1 MADFSTLSTADR
13 QAIANKD
20 IASVSPA
27 GLAFLQENYS
37 AAPQAAVQASP
48 QAAPVE
54 PVASQSSAAD
64 RFAYQFQK
72 ADTDVSNAATYLE
85 SRFPLGRISVSL
97 SGGIDYQSPEELYGQ
112 AFMDASPDVRR
123 QVLVRA
129 KDLSLARAYPEL
141 AAEDNLGGAA
151 GVTGMIVGSLMSP
164 TTLIP
169 ISKAYQGYK
178 ATAAIGA
185 AFGAEYSAL
194 DQLAKKG
201 EIDPVELAGAAGI
214 GAIAAPA
221 TSAVIKALTPAARR
235 SLLSRNIPEEKRAAE
250 ESFTMI
256 QNLTDDLSAKGVQ
269 PGAPMQEAILSYTGL
284 TSEKLDDILIKSDRK
299 LRVRSQQTAQDILS
313 VRAMQE
319 GQTPGAVSRGFEKIL
334 GILSTNIERISPRAH
349 SALLKHDFNVGQET
363 HAYRALVQ
371 PFVEAVK
378 KTSSNEQSA
387 LNSMMLNGD
396 YSGMESILGRY
407 SPDAKT
413 HVAAIRNVFED
424 IASRLKNEAGY
435 KGFEP
440 RENYFPRIV
449 NDYDGLL
456 KSLDRERRTL
466 LENALRLKAK
476 ESGLS
481 SIKDLPALDRAAV
494 TNSVLRGHTFNLVD
508 GKLSFTKQRVLE
520 NVLPSMEKFY
530 TKPLDAMSI
539 YLERA
544 TKDIN
549 TRKFFG
555 RGNATKAARSKNLG
569 DSIGSYIDDAIQ
581 AGEMKYQDVERL
593 KDLLDVRFG
602 VGEQSSPKIIQNLR
616 NIGYSTTIAN
626 PLSTLTQIGDLGMSM
641 YVNGFKNTFA
651 SLAGKKYFNTSDLG
665 LDDIASTELASVG
678 ATAKFLNAAL
688 TAVGFK
694 RMDRL
699 GKDTLINS
707 SYRKAVSMAKSDAGI
722 KTLRDKYGKV
732 FEGEFGSLVS
742 DLNSG
747 KLSDNVKLLLYSE
760 LADVQ
765 PISLSQM
772 PEGYLRSPN
781 GRILYML
788 KTFSI
793 KQLDVLRKDV
803 VQKMKKGN
811 YAEAGK
817 NAAAYLTIMPMIGA
831 TVQETKDLLLGR
843 GGNPEDIIKDNYI
856 ENIFKT
862 FGSSQYVMD
871 NYVSKGKV
879 VPAIGEMI
887 APPLDWIDA
896 IGTDI
901 YKAQKGEFVGE
912 ESKTMAQ
919 LPGVGRLWY
928 NFFGGGM
935 EKAIE
940 DRAEQQR
947 Q

>member
-1 MADFSTLSTADR
+1 M
-13 QAIANKD
+13 
-20 IASVSPA
+20 
-27 GLAFLQENYS
+27 
-37 AAPQAAVQASP
+37 
-48 QAAPVE
+48 
-54 PVASQSSAAD
+54 
-64 RFAYQFQK
+64 
-72 ADTDVSNAATYLE
+72 
-85 SRFPLGRISVSL
+85 
-97 SGGIDYQSPEELYGQ
+97 
-112 AFMDASPDVRR
+112 
-123 QVLVRA
+123 
-129 KDLSLARAYPEL
+129 SLAQQYPEL
-141 AAEDNLGGAA
+141 AAQDNLGGAA

-194 DQLAKKG
+194 DQLAKQG

-221 TSAVIKALTPAARR
+221 TSAVIKALTPASRR
-235 SLLSRNIPEEKRAAE
+235 SLLGRNIPEEKREAE

-256 QNLTDDLSAKGVQ
+256 QNLVDDLSAKGVQ
-269 PGAPMQEAILSYTGL
+269 PGAPMQEAILSYTAL
-284 TSEKLDDILIKSDRK
+284 TPEKLDDILIKSDRK
-299 LRVRSQQTAQDILS
+299 LRVHSQQTAQDILA

-319 GQTPGAVSRGFEKIL
+319 GQTPMATSRGFEKIL
-334 GILSTNIERISPRAH
+334 GILSTNIERISPKAH
-349 SALLKHDFNVGQET
+349 AALLKHDFNVGQET
-363 HAYRALVQ
+363 HAYRSLVK
-371 PFVEAVK
+371 PFVDAVR
-378 KTSSNEQSA
+378 KTSSNEQAA

-396 YSGMESILGRY
+396 YSGIESILSRY

-413 HVAAIRNVFED
+413 HVAAIRNVFDD

-440 RENYFPRIV
+440 IENYFPRIV

-476 ESGLS
+476 EAGLS
-481 SIKDLPALDRAAV
+481 SVKDLPALDRAAI
-494 TNSVLRGHTFNLVD
+494 TNSVLRGYKFNLVD

-520 NVLPSMEKFY
+520 NILPSMEKFY
-530 TKPLDAMSI
+530 AKPLDAMSI

-555 RGNATKAARSKNLG
+555 RGNATKAARSKNLSE
-569 DSIGSYIDDAIQ
+569 SIGSYIDEAIQ
-581 AGEMKYQDVERL
+581 SGEMKYQDVERL
-593 KDLLDVRFG
+593 RDLFDVRFG

-626 PLSTLTQIGDLGMSM
+626 PLSTLTQIGDLGMSV

-665 LDDIASTELASVG
+665 IDDIASTELASVG
-678 ATAKFLNAAL
+678 STAKFLNAAL
-688 TAVGFK
+688 TASGFK

-707 SYRKAVSMAKSDAGI
+707 SYRKAVNMAKSDAGI
-722 KTLRDKYGKV
+722 KKLRDKYGKV
-732 FEGEFGSLVS
+732 FEGEFASLVS
-742 DLNSG
+742 DLNNG
-747 KLSDNVKLLLYSE
+747 KLSDNVKLLLYSD

-772 PEGYLRSPN
+772 PEGYLRSPS

-803 VQKMKKGN
+803 VQNIKKGN

-817 NAAAYLTIMPMIGA
+817 NAAAYLTIMPMMGA
-831 TVQETKDLLLGR
+831 TVQETKDFLLGR

-862 FGSSQYVMD
+862 FGSSEYVMN
-871 NYVSKGKV
+871 NYVSKGRII
-879 VPAIGEMI
+879 PAIGEMI

-912 ESKTMAQ
+912 ESKIMAQ

-940 DRAEQQR
+940 ERAEQQR

>member
-1 MADFSTLSTADR
+1 MADLSSLSAADQ
-13 QAIANKD
+13 QAVANKD
-20 IASVSPA
+20 WASISADGVS
-27 GLAFLQENYS
+27 FLEKNFPV
-37 AAPQAAVQASP
+37 APQATAP
-48 QAAPVE
+48 QTPAAPE
-54 PVASQSSAAD
+54 SQSSAAE

-85 SRFPLGRISVSL
+85 SRFPLGKISVSL
-97 SGGIDYQSPEELYGQ
+97 SGGFDYKSPEELYGK

-129 KDLSLARAYPEL
+129 KEMSLAQAYPEL
-141 AAEDNLGGAA
+141 AAQDNLGGAA

-235 SLLSRNIPEEKRAAE
+235 SLLGRNIPQEKRAAE

-256 QNLTDDLSAKGVQ
+256 QNLTDDLSASGVKA
-269 PGAPMQEAILSYTGL
+269 GDAMKEAILARTAM
-284 TSEKLDDILIKSDRK
+284 TSDQFDDILIKSDRK
-299 LRVRSQQTAQDILS
+299 LRVNSQQTAQDILAI
-313 VRAMQE
+313 RAMQE
-319 GQTPGAVSRGFEKIL
+319 GQTPGAVSKGFEKIL
-334 GILSTNIERISPRAH
+334 GVMSTNIKRISPKAH
-349 SALLKHDFNVGQET
+349 AGLLKHDFNVGQET
-363 HAYRALVQ
+363 HAYRATVK
-371 PFVEAVK
+371 PFVDAVK
-378 KTSSNEQSA
+378 KTSSNEQAA

-407 SPDAKT
+407 SPKAKDYVT
-413 HVAAIRNVFED
+413 AVKGVFDD
-424 IASRLKNEAGY
+424 IASRFESEAGY

-449 NDYDGLL
+449 DNYDGML
-456 KSLDRERRTL
+456 KKLDRERRTL

-481 SIKDLPALDRAAV
+481 KISDLPTLDRAAV

-508 GKLSFTKQRVLE
+508 GKLSFTKKRVLE
-520 NVLPSMEKFY
+520 NVLPSMEQFY
-530 TKPLDAMSI
+530 AKPLDAMNI

-555 RGNATKAARSKNLG
+555 RGNATQAARSKNLG
-569 DSIGSYIDDAIQ
+569 ESIGGYIDEAIQ

-593 KDLLDVRFG
+593 KDLFDVRFG
-602 VGEQSSPKIIQNLR
+602 PGEQSSPKIIQNLR
-616 NIGYSTTIAN
+616 NIGYATTIAN
-626 PLSTLTQIGDLGMSM
+626 PLSTLTQIADLGASL
-641 YVNGFKNTFA
+641 YAHGFNHTFA
-651 SLAGKKYFNTSDLG
+651 SLAGKKHFNTADIG
-665 LDDIASTELASVG
+665 LDDLASTELSSVG
-678 ATAKFLNAAL
+678 ATAKFLNRAFKAA
-688 TAVGFK
+688 GFN
-694 RMDRL
+694 RIDRL
-699 GKDTLINS
+699 GKDTFINA
-707 SYRKAVSMAKSDAGI
+707 SYRKSVNMAKSEGGI
-722 KTLRDKYGKV
+722 KKLRDKYGKV
-732 FEGEFGSLVS
+732 FEGEFSSLVN

-760 LADVQ
+760 LSGVQ
-765 PISLSQM
+765 PISLSEM
-772 PEGYLRSPN
+772 PEAYLRYPA
-781 GRILYML
+781 GRVLFTL
-788 KTFSI
+788 KTFGV
-793 KQLDVLRKDV
+793 KQLDILRKDV
-803 VQKMKKGN
+803 VHNLKDGN

-817 NAAAYLTIMPMIGA
+817 SAAAYLTIVPMMGA
-831 TVQETKDLLLGR
+831 TIQETKDLLLGR

-856 ENIFKT
+856 ENLFKT

-871 NYVSKGKV
+871 NYVSKGKLI
-879 VPAIGEMI
+879 PAIGEMI

-901 YKAQKGEFVGE
+901 YKALKGEFVGE
-912 ESKTMAQ
+912 DSKAMAQ
-919 LPGVGRLWY
+919 VPYVGRIWY

-940 DRAEQQR
+940 DRAKQEAQ
-947 Q
+947 

>member
-1 MADFSTLSTADR
+1 MADFSTLSLADR

-37 AAPQAAVQASP
+37 TAPRASS
-48 QAAPVE
+48 QTQTE
-54 PVASQSSAAD
+54 PVGVPDSQPSAAE
-64 RFAYQFQK
+64 RFAYQFRK

-97 SGGIDYQSPEELYGQ
+97 SGGINYQSPEELYGP
-112 AFMDASPDVRR
+112 AFMEASPDVRR

-129 KDLSLARAYPEL
+129 REMSLAQQYPEL
-141 AAEDNLGGAA
+141 AAQDNLGGAA

-194 DQLAKKG
+194 DQLAKQG

-221 TSAVIKALTPAARR
+221 TSAVIKALTPASRR
-235 SLLSRNIPEEKRAAE
+235 SLLGRNIPEEKREAE

-256 QNLTDDLSAKGVQ
+256 QNLVDDLSAKGVQ
-269 PGAPMQEAILSYTGL
+269 PGAPMQEAILSYTAL
-284 TSEKLDDILIKSDRK
+284 TPEKLDDILIKSDRK
-299 LRVRSQQTAQDILS
+299 LRVHSQQTAQDILA

-319 GQTPGAVSRGFEKIL
+319 GQTPMATSRGFEKIL
-334 GILSTNIERISPRAH
+334 GILSTNIERISPKAH
-349 SALLKHDFNVGQET
+349 AALLKHDFNVGQET
-363 HAYRALVQ
+363 HAYRSLVK
-371 PFVEAVK
+371 PFVDAVR
-378 KTSSNEQSA
+378 KTSSNEQTA

-396 YSGMESILGRY
+396 YSGIESILSRY

-413 HVAAIRNVFED
+413 HVAAIRNVFDD

-440 RENYFPRIV
+440 IENYFPRIV

-476 ESGLS
+476 EAGLS
-481 SIKDLPALDRAAV
+481 SVKDLPALDRAAI
-494 TNSVLRGHTFNLVD
+494 TNSVLRGYKFNLVD

-520 NVLPSMEKFY
+520 NILPSMEKFY
-530 TKPLDAMSI
+530 AKPLDAMSI

-555 RGNATKAARSKNLG
+555 RGNATKAARSKNLSE
-569 DSIGSYIDDAIQ
+569 SIGSYIDEAIQ
-581 AGEMKYQDVERL
+581 SGEMKYQDVERL
-593 KDLLDVRFG
+593 RDLFDVRFG

-626 PLSTLTQIGDLGMSM
+626 PLSTLTQIGDLGMSV

-665 LDDIASTELASVG
+665 IDDIASTELASVG
-678 ATAKFLNAAL
+678 STAKFLNAAL
-688 TAVGFK
+688 TASGFK

-707 SYRKAVSMAKSDAGI
+707 SYRKAVNMAKSDAGI
-722 KTLRDKYGKV
+722 KKLRDKYGKV
-732 FEGEFGSLVS
+732 FEGEFASLVS
-742 DLNSG
+742 DLNNG
-747 KLSDNVKLLLYSE
+747 KLSDNVKLLLYSD

-772 PEGYLRSPN
+772 PEGYLRSPS

-803 VQKMKKGN
+803 VQNIKKGN

-817 NAAAYLTIMPMIGA
+817 NAAAYLTIMPMMGA
-831 TVQETKDLLLGR
+831 TVQETKDFLLGR

-862 FGSSQYVMD
+862 FGSSEYVMN
-871 NYVSKGKV
+871 NYVSKGRII
-879 VPAIGEMI
+879 PAIGEMI

-912 ESKTMAQ
+912 ESKIMAQ

-940 DRAEQQR
+940 ERAEQQR

>member
-1 MADFSTLSTADR
+1 MADFSTLSLADR

-37 AAPQAAVQASP
+37 TAPRASS
-48 QAAPVE
+48 QTQTE
-54 PVASQSSAAD
+54 PVGVPDSQPSAAE
-64 RFAYQFQK
+64 RFAYQFRK

-97 SGGIDYQSPEELYGQ
+97 SGGINYQSPEELYGP
-112 AFMDASPDVRR
+112 AFMEASPDVRR

-129 KDLSLARAYPEL
+129 REMSLAQQYPEL
-141 AAEDNLGGAA
+141 AAQDNLGGAA

-194 DQLAKKG
+194 DQLAKQG

-221 TSAVIKALTPAARR
+221 TSAVIKALTPASRR
-235 SLLSRNIPEEKRAAE
+235 SLLGRNIPEEKREAE

-256 QNLTDDLSAKGVQ
+256 QNLVDDLSAKGVQ
-269 PGAPMQEAILSYTGL
+269 PGAPMQEAILSYTAL
-284 TSEKLDDILIKSDRK
+284 TPEKLDDILIKSDRK
-299 LRVRSQQTAQDILS
+299 LRVHSQQTAQDILA

-319 GQTPGAVSRGFEKIL
+319 GQTPMATSRGFEKIL
-334 GILSTNIERISPRAH
+334 GILSTNIERISPKAH
-349 SALLKHDFNVGQET
+349 AALLKHDFNVGQET
-363 HAYRALVQ
+363 HAYRSLVK
-371 PFVEAVK
+371 PFVDAVR
-378 KTSSNEQSA
+378 KTSSNEQAA

-396 YSGMESILGRY
+396 YSGIESILSRY

-413 HVAAIRNVFED
+413 HVAAIRNVFDD

-440 RENYFPRIV
+440 IENYFPRIV

-476 ESGLS
+476 EAGLS
-481 SIKDLPALDRAAV
+481 SVKDLPALDRAAI
-494 TNSVLRGHTFNLVD
+494 TNSVLRGYKFNLVD

-520 NVLPSMEKFY
+520 NILPSMEKFY
-530 TKPLDAMSI
+530 AKPLDAMSI

-555 RGNATKAARSKNLG
+555 RGNATKAARSKNLSE
-569 DSIGSYIDDAIQ
+569 SIGSYIDEAIQ
-581 AGEMKYQDVERL
+581 SGEMKYQDVERL
-593 KDLLDVRFG
+593 RDLFDVRFG
-602 VGEQSSPKIIQNLR
+602 VGEQISPKIIQNLR

-626 PLSTLTQIGDLGMSM
+626 PLSTLTQIGDLGMSV

-665 LDDIASTELASVG
+665 IDDIASTELASVG
-678 ATAKFLNAAL
+678 STAKFLNAAL
-688 TAVGFK
+688 TASGFK

-707 SYRKAVSMAKSDAGI
+707 SYRKAVNMAKSDAGI
-722 KTLRDKYGKV
+722 KKLRDKYGKV
-732 FEGEFGSLVS
+732 FEGEFASLVS
-742 DLNSG
+742 DLNNG
-747 KLSDNVKLLLYSE
+747 KLSDNVKLLLYSD

-772 PEGYLRSPN
+772 PEGYLRSPS

-803 VQKMKKGN
+803 VQNIKKGN

-817 NAAAYLTIMPMIGA
+817 NAAAYLTIMPMMGA
-831 TVQETKDLLLGR
+831 TVQETKDFLLGR

-862 FGSSQYVMD
+862 FGSSEYVMN
-871 NYVSKGKV
+871 NYVSKGRII
-879 VPAIGEMI
+879 PAIGEMI

-912 ESKTMAQ
+912 ESKIMAQ

-940 DRAEQQR
+940 ERAEQQR

>member
-1 MADFSTLSTADR
+1 MADFSTLSLADR

-37 AAPQAAVQASP
+37 TAPRASS
-48 QAAPVE
+48 QTQTE
-54 PVASQSSAAD
+54 PVGVPDSQPSAAE
-64 RFAYQFQK
+64 RFAYQFRK

-97 SGGIDYQSPEELYGQ
+97 SGGINYQSPEELYGP
-112 AFMDASPDVRR
+112 AFMEASPDVRR

-129 KDLSLARAYPEL
+129 REMSLAQQYPEL
-141 AAEDNLGGAA
+141 AAQDNLGGAA

-194 DQLAKKG
+194 DQLAKQG

-221 TSAVIKALTPAARR
+221 TSAVIKALTPASRR
-235 SLLSRNIPEEKRAAE
+235 SLLGRNIPEEKREAE

-256 QNLTDDLSAKGVQ
+256 QNLVDDLSAKGVQ
-269 PGAPMQEAILSYTGL
+269 PGAPMQEAILSYTAL
-284 TSEKLDDILIKSDRK
+284 TPEKLDDILIKSDRK
-299 LRVRSQQTAQDILS
+299 LRVHSQQTAQDILA

-319 GQTPGAVSRGFEKIL
+319 GQTPMATSRGFEKIL
-334 GILSTNIERISPRAH
+334 GILSTNIERISPKAH
-349 SALLKHDFNVGQET
+349 AALLKHDFNVGQET
-363 HAYRALVQ
+363 HAYRSLVK
-371 PFVEAVK
+371 PFVDAVR
-378 KTSSNEQSA
+378 KTSSNEQAA

-396 YSGMESILGRY
+396 YSGIESILSRY

-413 HVAAIRNVFED
+413 HVAAIRDVFDD

-440 RENYFPRIV
+440 IENYFPRIV

-476 ESGLS
+476 EAGLS
-481 SIKDLPALDRAAV
+481 SVKDLPALDRAAI
-494 TNSVLRGHTFNLVD
+494 TNSVLRGYKFNLVD

-520 NVLPSMEKFY
+520 NILPSMEKFY
-530 TKPLDAMSI
+530 AKPLDAMSI

-555 RGNATKAARSKNLG
+555 RGNATKAARSKNLSE
-569 DSIGSYIDDAIQ
+569 SIGSYIDEAIQ
-581 AGEMKYQDVERL
+581 SGEMKYQDVERL
-593 KDLLDVRFG
+593 RDLFDVRFG

-626 PLSTLTQIGDLGMSM
+626 PLSTLTQIGDLGMSV

-665 LDDIASTELASVG
+665 IDDIASTELASVG
-678 ATAKFLNAAL
+678 STAKFLNAAL
-688 TAVGFK
+688 TASGFK

-707 SYRKAVSMAKSDAGI
+707 SYRKAVNMAKSDAGI
-722 KTLRDKYGKV
+722 KKLRDKYGKV
-732 FEGEFGSLVS
+732 FEGEFASLVS
-742 DLNSG
+742 DLNNG

-772 PEGYLRSPN
+772 PEGYLRSPS

-803 VQKMKKGN
+803 VQNIKKGN

-817 NAAAYLTIMPMIGA
+817 NAAAYLTIMPMMGA
-831 TVQETKDLLLGR
+831 TVQETKDFLLGR

-862 FGSSQYVMD
+862 FGSSEYVMN
-871 NYVSKGKV
+871 NYVSKGRII
-879 VPAIGEMI
+879 PAIGEMI

-912 ESKTMAQ
+912 ESKIMAQ

-940 DRAEQQR
+940 ERAEQQR

>member
-1 MADFSTLSTADR
+1 MADFSTLSLADR

-37 AAPQAAVQASP
+37 TAPRASS
-48 QAAPVE
+48 QTQTE
-54 PVASQSSAAD
+54 PVGVPDSQPSAAE
-64 RFAYQFQK
+64 RFAYQFRK

-97 SGGIDYQSPEELYGQ
+97 SGGINYQSPEELYGP
-112 AFMDASPDVRR
+112 AFMEASPDVRR

-129 KDLSLARAYPEL
+129 REMSLAQQYPEL
-141 AAEDNLGGAA
+141 AAQDNLGGAA

-194 DQLAKKG
+194 DQLAKQG

-221 TSAVIKALTPAARR
+221 TSAVIKALTPASRR
-235 SLLSRNIPEEKRAAE
+235 SLLGRNIPEEKREAE

-256 QNLTDDLSAKGVQ
+256 QNLVDDLSAKGVQ
-269 PGAPMQEAILSYTGL
+269 PGAPMQEAILSYTAL
-284 TSEKLDDILIKSDRK
+284 TPEKLDDILIKSDRK
-299 LRVRSQQTAQDILS
+299 LRVHSQQTAQDILA

-319 GQTPGAVSRGFEKIL
+319 GQTPMATSRGFEKIL
-334 GILSTNIERISPRAH
+334 GILSTNIERISPKAH
-349 SALLKHDFNVGQET
+349 AALLKHDFNVGQET
-363 HAYRALVQ
+363 HAYRSLVK
-371 PFVEAVK
+371 PFVDAVR
-378 KTSSNEQSA
+378 KTSSNEQAA

-396 YSGMESILGRY
+396 YSGIESILSRY

-413 HVAAIRNVFED
+413 HVAAIRNVFDD

-440 RENYFPRIV
+440 IENYFPRIV

-476 ESGLS
+476 EAGLS
-481 SIKDLPALDRAAV
+481 SVKDLPALDRAAI
-494 TNSVLRGHTFNLVD
+494 TNSVLRGYKFNLVD

-520 NVLPSMEKFY
+520 NILPSMEKFY
-530 TKPLDAMSI
+530 AKPLDAMSI

-555 RGNATKAARSKNLG
+555 RGNATKAARSKNLSE
-569 DSIGSYIDDAIQ
+569 SIGSYIDEAIQ
-581 AGEMKYQDVERL
+581 SGEMKYQDVERL
-593 KDLLDVRFG
+593 RDLFDVRFG

-626 PLSTLTQIGDLGMSM
+626 PLSTLTQIGDLGMSV

-665 LDDIASTELASVG
+665 IDDIASTELASVG
-678 ATAKFLNAAL
+678 STAKFLNAAL
-688 TAVGFK
+688 TASGFK

-707 SYRKAVSMAKSDAGI
+707 SYRKAVNMAKSDAGI
-722 KTLRDKYGKV
+722 KKLRDKYGKV
-732 FEGEFGSLVS
+732 FEGEFASLVS
-742 DLNSG
+742 DLNNG
-747 KLSDNVKLLLYSE
+747 KLSDNVKLMLYSE

-772 PEGYLRSPN
+772 PEGYLRSPS

-803 VQKMKKGN
+803 VQNIKKGN

-817 NAAAYLTIMPMIGA
+817 NAAAYLTIMPMMGA
-831 TVQETKDLLLGR
+831 TVQETKDFLLGR

-862 FGSSQYVMD
+862 FGSSEYVMN
-871 NYVSKGKV
+871 NYVSKGRII
-879 VPAIGEMI
+879 PAIGEMI

-912 ESKTMAQ
+912 ESKIMAQ

-940 DRAEQQR
+940 ERAEQQR